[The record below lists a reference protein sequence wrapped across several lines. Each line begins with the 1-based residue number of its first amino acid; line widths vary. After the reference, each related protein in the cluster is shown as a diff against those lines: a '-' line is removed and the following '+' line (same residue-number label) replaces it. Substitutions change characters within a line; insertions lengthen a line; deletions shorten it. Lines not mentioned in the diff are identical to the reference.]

1 MDLDALFEPVS
12 PLAARL
18 RDRGPFESDAD
29 VLPQA
34 ASVLGELDEADR
46 IATLNA
52 HPRLGADPAT
62 LSAHS
67 RSEQGVDVEVELDEL
82 NRRYEERF
90 GFRFVTFVNRRSKA
104 EVAGELRRR
113 LAGTRDAELTAG
125 LDAIL
130 RIAEDRLRRSRHE
143 IRYGKAGIT
152 VYRTYAAPLRDLPPI
167 PESPFVGRGNELFGA
182 QVSVDVFGDNFLG
195 AYTEGDNSQV
205 VATDTMKNFVHAQA
219 VAFEGATFEGFASFL
234 AERYLQTYPQM
245 RRVRITMRELPYAPR
260 SDRLLSQ
267 DRNDAAW
274 VKLEADRGG
283 VLALRCGRRD
293 LRLVKLTG
301 SSFAGF
307 QRDAWTTLPER
318 PDRPLFIFLDVLWRY
333 REVADALDLARR
345 RLVPSE
351 QVRDLV
357 QAVFDEF
364 VSLSIQHLV
373 HEMGTRL
380 LDRFQQLAEVSFE
393 AQNRLWDT
401 VAETEGDPRRRV
413 YADPRPAHG
422 VIGLTLRR

>member
-1 MDLDALFEPVS
+1 
-12 PLAARL
+12 
-18 RDRGPFESDAD
+18 
-29 VLPQA
+29 
-34 ASVLGELDEADR
+34 
-46 IATLNA
+46 
-52 HPRLGADPAT
+52 
-62 LSAHS
+62 
-67 RSEQGVDVEVELDEL
+67 VDVEVELDEL

-152 VYRTYAAPLRDLPPI
+152 VYRTYAEPLRDVPRI

-245 RRVRITMRELPYAPR
+245 RRVRITMREL
-260 SDRLLSQ
+260 
-267 DRNDAAW
+267 AW
-274 VKLEADRGG
+274 VELEADRGG